1 MLNLF
6 ARTMSRMSM
15 GAKFGL
21 LVGLILTLV
30 FALMGLLLHNHQ
42 KRSFR
47 FLLEER
53 AQAQLN
59 IFESAAVGALFTG
72 DEHLLD
78 PFQQFGKDEDLIHL
92 LLIDQKNRRI
102 LELGTTPESDAQMLS
117 LVRPIRSGDEVLGEA
132 KLIMSTAKADRAVH
146 DALLRL
152 AVIGVIALATAVVLT
167 YGVFG
172 WLAGRPVAS
181 LAAIATAVARGDLT
195 QTTAKTTDDEIGQLA
210 TSFNLMVADLRQI
223 VLRLIET
230 VQNTTSAASQI
241 STSTTEQERTIAV
254 QAASINAIST
264 TINELAQSSNQ
275 VGQTAEEVSEQWTEV
290 LEATD
295 EGNRAVQQGVEE
307 MNVIKS
313 KTERIAENITNLNE
327 QIQKIS
333 SIVYTVANIAE
344 QTNMLALNA
353 AIEAARAG
361 ENGRGFAVVA
371 TEVRKLAD
379 QSQKAAAQIEGII
392 REIQTATQSTILAVE
407 EGNKGVETG
416 VKQVL
421 QAGKAIQ
428 RVTVTIKRTVQA
440 VHEISS
446 ATRQQAI
453 GVDLVSETMRNI
465 DHGMRETVA
474 GTKQVNVAASQM
486 VTLGHSLQ
494 ELVEKFKLVDV
505 EPSRNLAQTAPDGHF
520 A

>member
-21 LVGLILTLV
+21 LVGLILTVV
-30 FALMGLLLHNHQ
+30 FTVTGLLLHDHQ
-42 KRSFR
+42 KRSFH

-53 AQAQLN
+53 AQTQLN

-78 PFQQFGKDEDLIHL
+78 PFHQFGKDEDLIHL
-92 LLIDQKNRRI
+92 LLVDQKNRRI
-102 LELGTTPESDAQMLS
+102 LELGKPPESDAQMLS

-132 KLIMSTAKADRAVH
+132 RLLMSTKKADRALQ

-172 WLAGRPVAS
+172 RLAGRPVAS

-195 QTTAKTTDDEIGQLA
+195 QTMVKTTGDEIGQLA

-223 VLRLIET
+223 VLRLIEA
-230 VQNTTSAASQI
+230 VQNTTTAANQI
-241 STSTTEQERTIAV
+241 SSSTSEQERTIAV
-254 QAASINAIST
+254 QAASINEIST
-264 TINELAQSSNQ
+264 TMKELAQSSNQ
-275 VGQTAEEVSEQWTEV
+275 VGKTAEEVSEQWREV
-290 LEATD
+290 LQATD
-295 EGNRAVQQGVEE
+295 EGNRAVRQGVEE
-307 MNVIKS
+307 MSLIKS
-313 KTERIAENITNLNE
+313 KTERIAENIMNLNE

-333 SIVYTVANIAE
+333 SIVYTVASIAE

-361 ENGRGFAVVA
+361 EHGRGFAVVA

-392 REIQTATQSTILAVE
+392 QEIQAATQSTILAVD

-421 QAGKAIQ
+421 QAGETIQ
-428 RVTVTIKRTVQA
+428 RVTATIKRTVEA
-440 VHEISS
+440 VREISS
-446 ATRQQAI
+446 ATRQQAL

-465 DHGMRETVA
+465 DHGMSETVA
-474 GTKQVNVAASQM
+474 GTKQVNVTASQM
-486 VTLGHSLQ
+486 VSLGHSLQ
-494 ELVEKFKLVDV
+494 ELVQKFKLA
-505 EPSRNLAQTAPDGHF
+505 EANNSRN
-520 A
+520 